1 MTRAPLP
8 SLFFEKERWG
18 EDGHR
23 EGEFPSSGLDISLK
37 TKVRECAGDGY
48 GGCGDRLR
56 GMEVVRLQES
66 RQDMENPPQDV

>member
-1 MTRAPLP
+1 MTHAPLP

-37 TKVRECAGDGY
+37 TKVRESVGDGC
-48 GGCGDRLR
+48 GSWGDRLR

-66 RQDMENPPQDV
+66 R